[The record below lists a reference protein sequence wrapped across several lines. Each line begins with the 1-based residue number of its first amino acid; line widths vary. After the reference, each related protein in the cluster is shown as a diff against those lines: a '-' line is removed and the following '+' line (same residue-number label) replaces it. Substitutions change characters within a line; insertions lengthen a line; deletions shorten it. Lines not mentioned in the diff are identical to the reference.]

1 MTQPELYEH
10 LKSLGYPVAYSHFTA
25 TENSPVPNPPYLI
38 YLFSYSSDVMA
49 DNQNFVPISTF
60 QVELYT
66 AKKDLGAEKLVQD
79 KLKAI
84 RMPYSKT
91 EIFIETEN
99 LYQVVYDIKL
109 MGE

>member
-10 LKSLGYPVAYSHFTA
+10 LKSLGFPVAYSHFTA
-25 TENSPVPNPPYLI
+25 TENNPVPKPPYLI

-49 DNQNFVPISTF
+49 DNQNFVPVSAF
-60 QVELYT
+60 QVELYNT
-66 AKKDLGAEKLVQD
+66 KKDLVAEKLVQD
-79 KLKAI
+79 KLKSI

-91 EIFIETEN
+91 EAFIATEN

-109 MGE
+109 IGE